1 MNNCINS
8 ASYQKQD
15 GKKSEKEQWGYSGS
29 FGDFL
34 CCWWGLKRFR
44 VLERAQ
50 GRVRGENNQNLYFSQ
65 QLSSHLIQ
73 LLLFIQKHAFI
84 TLANNYNTQ
93 VRPPPLHRHRRPR
106 PTTIL
111 IAADPDYQVF
121 SNIKV
126 VSLGQIESLP
136 AHGIHCGMSWH
147 NHVKSH
153 SQQTRQSQSWNRSGW
168 QNTTVQVKGSALT
181 L

>member
-1 MNNCINS
+1 MTNCINS

-84 TLANNYNTQ
+84 TLANNYNSQ
-93 VRPPPLHRHRRPR
+93 HR
-106 PTTIL
+106 L
-111 IAADPDYQVF
+111 
-121 SNIKV
+121 
-126 VSLGQIESLP
+126 L
-136 AHGIHCGMSWH
+136 
-147 NHVKSH
+147 SH
-153 SQQTRQSQSWNRSGW
+153 SGASASPAATPQTTPRHNSLDTIFWKQECKWKVTFKYIMIWS
-168 QNTTVQVKGSALT
+168 TTDHLSTIKYKSDI
-181 L
+181 

>member
-1 MNNCINS
+1 MEKSLKRNNEVIE
-8 ASYQKQD
+8 ALL
-15 GKKSEKEQWGYSGS
+15 GI
-29 FGDFL
+29 FL
-34 CCWWGLKRFR
+34 CCWWGLKRF
-44 VLERAQ
+44 
-50 GRVRGENNQNLYFSQ
+50 RVRGENNQNLYFSQ
-65 QLSSHLIQ
+65 QLLSHLIQ

-84 TLANNYNTQ
+84 TLANNNNYNSQ
-93 VRPPPLHRHRRPR
+93 HRLLSHSGASAYPAAA
-106 PTTIL
+106 PQTTTTIL

-126 VSLGQIESLP
+126 ISLGQIESLP

-153 SQQTRQSQSWNRSGW
+153 SQQTRQSQSWNRTGW
-168 QNTTVQVKGSALT
+168 QNTTVQAKGSALT